1 MAQLAARFL
10 KQMVQARFSCNDISL
25 HPCSPALQYDKEEVV
40 IKSAFAPE
48 ILRAKHAAVGLFT
61 ASSLNRDRHVREN
74 KLFPYK

>member
-1 MAQLAARFL
+1 MVLLSFSRRKRPEIMAQLAARFL

-48 ILRAKHAAVGLFT
+48 ILRAKQ
-61 ASSLNRDRHVREN
+61 DRKSVV
-74 KLFPYK
+74 